1 MVSCDHSKGYEPPTI
16 YFQLETYACPR
27 HLSKGGM
34 DNNIR
39 YKLRIIFWMFIVNFE
54 LLFSIVY
61 YRQWL
66 SLMQGKMMTIIL
78 TTNK

>member
-1 MVSCDHSKGYEPPTI
+1 MTQDVCEITLFCLLVYFKADMCPMVSCDHSKAYEPPTI

-39 YKLRIIFWMFIVNFE
+39 YKLRIIF
-54 LLFSIVY
+54 
-61 YRQWL
+61 
-66 SLMQGKMMTIIL
+66 
-78 TTNK
+78 